1 MGLEKL
7 FSEDFIA
14 KKVNSFQQRVE
25 SVSVE
30 VLSKIG
36 NDLVD
41 YAKASRNYQD
51 ITGNLTGSIG
61 YVVFKNGTMVAKG
74 RFTSGTGQSK
84 GIEVAQKLAANSF
97 SESTNLTLAVVAG
110 MQYAVFVEAKG
121 FNVLIPAEL
130 KAKTEILTLMKERI
144 KGYLK

>member
-1 MGLEKL
+1 
-7 FSEDFIA
+7 
-14 KKVNSFQQRVE
+14 
-25 SVSVE
+25 
-30 VLSKIG
+30 
-36 NDLVD
+36 
-41 YAKASRNYQD
+41 
-51 ITGNLTGSIG
+51 
-61 YVVFKNGTMVAKG
+61 MVAKG